1 MSRVMFA
8 TVARVNVPVSVDVRH
23 VVSGAPKRV
32 SVQHVVMSAP
42 RHNQD
47 GARETHITHHAA
59 AITYIQYMRVY

>member
-8 TVARVNVPVSVDVRH
+8 TVVRANVPVSVDDRH

-47 GARETHITHHAA
+47 GARVTRITHHGVL
-59 AITYIQYMRVY
+59 ITAVQ